1 MKTEAT
7 AFIEELKNGDIRA
20 YTRIYDLYHERL
32 YAFILRFVKV
42 PELAEDILQ
51 EVFLTLWRVR
61 AKVDSSQ
68 SFQAYLY
75 KISRNCVFKAL
86 KRNARQQ
93 AFLERMQSVSRLEIR
108 SDEDH
113 LRWKEYESILLKAI
127 EHLPPQRKK
136 VFQLCREGGKSYD
149 RVAEELGISKNTV
162 KEHMVLATKTI
173 KLHLNQYI
181 DFQLLILLFSLS
193 VI

>member
-1 MKTEAT
+1 MKTEEA
-7 AFIEELKNGDIRA
+7 AFIEGLKNGDIRA

-32 YAFILRFVKV
+32 YVFILRFVKI

-61 AKVDSSQ
+61 AKIDSGQ

-86 KRNARQQ
+86 KKNARQQ
-93 AFLERMQSVSRLEIR
+93 AFLERMRSVSCLQTGPG
-108 SDEDH
+108 EDQ
-113 LRWKEYESILLKAI
+113 LRWKEYEKILLKAI

-149 RVAEELGISKNTV
+149 CVAEELGISKNTV
-162 KEHMVLATKTI
+162 KEHMILATKTI
-173 KLHLNQYI
+173 KLYLNQYI
-181 DFQLLILLFSLS
+181 DFQLLVLLLFLS
-193 VI
+193 II